1 MCAMWQPMIVVKP
14 GEKIKITPADRH
26 EKQWGRFVNMKC
38 SVCLSRKRVKE
49 AAVGPKVQCSA
60 RRCRKPL
67 HVTIDF
73 FLPREGGSVGVGW
86 RESPF
91 LVVSKPTFAN

>member
-26 EKQWGRFVNMKC
+26 EKQWGSFVNMKC

-67 HVTIDF
+67 HV
-73 FLPREGGSVGVGW
+73 L
-86 RESPF
+86 
-91 LVVSKPTFAN
+91 